1 MLGSVLLSFSKKLG
15 YQAYGCSRNSDDIK
29 IDVTNHLKVRN
40 LLDKINPDLIIHSLG
55 ITDLEYCEKNPL
67 EAWKVNS
74 YSVYNMS
81 SWARENIKKA
91 NIRINGPIFSY
102 SKKNTENDPISLINT
117 YGKTKFLGEFFL
129 RDISN
134 HFILRTNIIGP
145 IGKTHLQGG

>member
-1 MLGSVLLSFSKKLG
+1 MYKKVLIFGDTGMLGSVLLSFSKKLG

-40 LLDKINPDLIIHSLG
+40 LLDKINPDLIIHSVG

-81 SWARENIKKA
+81 SWARENIKKKL
-91 NIRINGPIFSY
+91 IFVSTDQFFSY
-102 SKKNTENDPISLINT
+102 SKKKKK
-117 YGKTKFLGEFFL
+117 Y
-129 RDISN
+129 
-134 HFILRTNIIGP
+134 
-145 IGKTHLQGG
+145 

>member
-1 MLGSVLLSFSKKLG
+1 MYKKVLIFGDTGMLGSVLLSFSKKLG

-40 LLDKINPDLIIHSLG
+40 LLDKINPDLIIHSVG

-91 NIRINGPIFSY
+91 NIRINGPIFLLF
-102 SKKNTENDPISLINT
+102 KK
-117 YGKTKFLGEFFL
+117 Y
-129 RDISN
+129 
-134 HFILRTNIIGP
+134 
-145 IGKTHLQGG
+145 